1 MLKLRKYGV
10 MMSNSNTQSF
20 EEMMKELENIVQ
32 KLDNENVSLEESLNL
47 YQRGMKLSATCDET
61 LKDAE
66 KKVNELMADE
76 QTDNNDD
83 VVKEDNENE

>member
-1 MLKLRKYGV
+1 
-10 MMSNSNTQSF
+10 MSNSNAQSF

-76 QTDNNDD
+76 HTDNYDD

>member
-1 MLKLRKYGV
+1 
-10 MMSNSNTQSF
+10 MSNSNAQSF
-20 EEMMKELENIVQ
+20 EEMMKELEDIVQ

-66 KKVNELMADE
+66 KKVNELISDDDAEKEVDNDE
-76 QTDNNDD
+76 SKD
-83 VVKEDNENE
+83 

>member
-1 MLKLRKYGV
+1 

-20 EEMMKELENIVQ
+20 EEMMKELENIVH

-76 QTDNNDD
+76 HTDNTDD
-83 VVKEDNENE
+83 VMKEDNENE

>member
-1 MLKLRKYGV
+1 
-10 MMSNSNTQSF
+10 MSNSNAQSF

-76 QTDNNDD
+76 HIDNNDD

>member
-1 MLKLRKYGV
+1 

>member
-1 MLKLRKYGV
+1 
-10 MMSNSNTQSF
+10 MSNSNTQSF
-20 EEMMKELENIVQ
+20 EEMMKELEDIVQ

-66 KKVNELMADE
+66 KKVNELISDDDAEKEVDNDE
-76 QTDNNDD
+76 SKD
-83 VVKEDNENE
+83 

>member
-1 MLKLRKYGV
+1 
-10 MMSNSNTQSF
+10 MSNSNAQSF

-76 QTDNNDD
+76 HTDNNDD

>member
-1 MLKLRKYGV
+1 

-20 EEMMKELENIVQ
+20 EEMMKELETIVQ

-47 YQRGMKLSATCDET
+47 YQRGMELSATCDET

-66 KKVNELMADE
+66 KKVNELMSDE
-76 QTDNNDD
+76 NTDNNDD
-83 VVKEDNENE
+83 TEKVDSDDE

>member
-1 MLKLRKYGV
+1 
-10 MMSNSNTQSF
+10 MSNSNSQSF
-20 EEMMKELENIVQ
+20 EKMMKELEGIVQ

-66 KKVNELMADE
+66 KKVNELMTDE
-76 QTDNNDD
+76 N
-83 VVKEDNENE
+83 VENEETIDNDGE

>member
-1 MLKLRKYGV
+1 

-20 EEMMKELENIVQ
+20 EEMMKELENIVH

-76 QTDNNDD
+76 HTDNKDD

>member
-1 MLKLRKYGV
+1 

-20 EEMMKELENIVQ
+20 EEMMKELENIVH
-32 KLDNENVSLEESLNL
+32 KLDNEYVSLEESLNL

-76 QTDNNDD
+76 HTDNNDD

>member
-1 MLKLRKYGV
+1 
-10 MMSNSNTQSF
+10 MMSNSNAQSF

-76 QTDNNDD
+76 HTDNNDD
-83 VVKEDNENE
+83 GVKEDTENE